1 MMLKI
6 GDVLVCVR
14 PMDGLEYGKSYA
26 IVRTRIS
33 TEPVWYHDIC
43 VYCKDMPWWFGQTGT
58 SECWTNWFVL
68 EKDWKRNERLKELG
82 I

>member
-6 GDVLVCVR
+6 GDVLVCIR
-14 PMDGLEYGKSYA
+14 PLAGLEYGKSYT
-26 IVRTRIS
+26 IVRTRIDFGN
-33 TEPVWYHDIC
+33 HDIC
-43 VYCKDMPWWFGQTGT
+43 IYCKDQPWWFGQTGT